1 MHGFYRGGEHVL
13 YKLAGLP
20 PKMLMAHNFILSKAQ
35 SALSRAALYIRNS
48 RFGRRGRD
56 PFCARSPEVR
66 LVAPCSRLYNQG
78 NRLCVSGSEPMAL
91 QLHHTYR
98 EAREGNVRGKGQNVE
113 ERLKSLMQDLG
124 NAINESLSD
133 SERIAEAIGE
143 IKRAG
148 YDVFLV
154 LEATIGFNKR
164 EEGEEGKGEESTGEP
179 QEVASTG
186 KVRFT
191 TQDQRFLKA
200 LRIAVDE
207 EVKEI

>member
-1 MHGFYRGGEHVL
+1 ME
-13 YKLAGLP
+13 
-20 PKMLMAHNFILSKAQ
+20 
-35 SALSRAALYIRNS
+35 
-48 RFGRRGRD
+48 D
-56 PFCARSPEVR
+56 
-66 LVAPCSRLYNQG
+66 
-78 NRLCVSGSEPMAL
+78 
-91 QLHHTYR
+91 
-98 EAREGNVRGKGQNVE
+98 
-113 ERLKSLMQDLG
+113 RLKGLMQDLG

-164 EEGEEGKGEESTGEP
+164 EEGEDASGDDTELSEP
-179 QEVASTG
+179 REIGANG
-186 KVRFT
+186 RVRFT

-207 EVKEI
+207 EV

>member
-1 MHGFYRGGEHVL
+1 
-13 YKLAGLP
+13 
-20 PKMLMAHNFILSKAQ
+20 
-35 SALSRAALYIRNS
+35 
-48 RFGRRGRD
+48 
-56 PFCARSPEVR
+56 
-66 LVAPCSRLYNQG
+66 
-78 NRLCVSGSEPMAL
+78 
-91 QLHHTYR
+91 
-98 EAREGNVRGKGQNVE
+98 VE

-164 EEGEEGKGEESTGEP
+164 EDDDENPDVESTVEP
-179 QEVASTG
+179 QEVAMTG

-207 EVKEI
+207 EAA

>member
-1 MHGFYRGGEHVL
+1 
-13 YKLAGLP
+13 
-20 PKMLMAHNFILSKAQ
+20 
-35 SALSRAALYIRNS
+35 
-48 RFGRRGRD
+48 
-56 PFCARSPEVR
+56 
-66 LVAPCSRLYNQG
+66 
-78 NRLCVSGSEPMAL
+78 
-91 QLHHTYR
+91 
-98 EAREGNVRGKGQNVE
+98 
-113 ERLKSLMQDLG
+113 MQDLG

-164 EEGEEGKGEESTGEP
+164 EDGEDAEAEDELMEEP
-179 QEVASTG
+179 QEIATNG
-186 KVRFT
+186 RVRFT

-207 EVKEI
+207 EVI